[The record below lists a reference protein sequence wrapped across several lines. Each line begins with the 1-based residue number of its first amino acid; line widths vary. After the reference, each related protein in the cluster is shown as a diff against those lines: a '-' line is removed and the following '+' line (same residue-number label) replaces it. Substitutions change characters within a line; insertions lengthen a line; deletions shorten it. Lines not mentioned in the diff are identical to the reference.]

1 MAVETTKDSVCIN
14 QIVEQKNESVIVE
27 GDSIIPDIKPDILSA
42 ISTSGTVC
50 IYKREILEGKIRID
64 GSIDTYIMYLA
75 DDEQGSIRSI
85 NSNID
90 FTQVIDLPR
99 AKPDMML
106 EMEAKLKSVECRVLN
121 GRKISMKAILD
132 IEAKVSSNENVDIIS
147 QVDVTDI
154 QMLNKDLTIHSLI
167 GSGSTK
173 AYAKDTFVLDN
184 THNLAEIM
192 KADVKII
199 NKDTKISYN
208 KVLAKSDM
216 NVKLI
221 YLTED
226 NQIHSI
232 ENVIPVMG
240 FIDIPDIGEENICD
254 VKYEMKNLIVKPNS
268 VEEHSIYIE
277 AEIEVFCTVYQN
289 QEVNLI
295 EDLYS
300 PSRGLSFTQKQM
312 KVMQTKQITKS
323 TCNIRET
330 QLLPELQGN
339 RIYDVEVLPE
349 ITKQT
354 LLSDRILYEGELS
367 LSFIYE
373 ANTNKVD
380 TKVLKVPF
388 NFNMDFAGVNSN
400 STVETNIEIS
410 MQNFVVT
417 SDNSVDVKVDLD
429 FTVALAKN
437 AEINIIDDIKEDENR
452 KISTYSMIIYF
463 VKPGDTLWKIA
474 KKFGSTVEEIARV
487 NGIEEV
493 DKLNVAQQLFIP
505 RYHG

>member
-1 MAVETTKDSVCIN
+1 
-14 QIVEQKNESVIVE
+14 
-27 GDSIIPDIKPDILSA
+27 
-42 ISTSGTVC
+42 
-50 IYKREILEGKIRID
+50 
-64 GSIDTYIMYLA
+64 
-75 DDEQGSIRSI
+75 
-85 NSNID
+85 
-90 FTQVIDLPR
+90 
-99 AKPDMML
+99 
-106 EMEAKLKSVECRVLN
+106 
-121 GRKISMKAILD
+121 
-132 IEAKVSSNENVDIIS
+132 
-147 QVDVTDI
+147 
-154 QMLNKDLTIHSLI
+154 
-167 GSGSTK
+167 
-173 AYAKDTFVLDN
+173 
-184 THNLAEIM
+184 
-192 KADVKII
+192 
-199 NKDTKISYN
+199 
-208 KVLAKSDM
+208 
-216 NVKLI
+216 
-221 YLTED
+221 
-226 NQIHSI
+226 
-232 ENVIPVMG
+232 
-240 FIDIPDIGEENICD
+240 
-254 VKYEMKNLIVKPNS
+254 MKNLIVKPNS

-323 TCNIRET
+323 TCNIR
-330 QLLPELQGN
+330 
-339 RIYDVEVLPE
+339 
-349 ITKQT
+349 
-354 LLSDRILYEGELS
+354 DRILYEGELS

-373 ANTNKVD
+373 TNANKVD

-388 NFNMDFAGVNSN
+388 NFNMDFTGVNSN

-437 AEINIIDDIKEDENR
+437 AEINIIDDIIEDENR

>member
-1 MAVETTKDSVCIN
+1 MN
-14 QIVEQKNESVIVE
+14 
-27 GDSIIPDIKPDILSA
+27 
-42 ISTSGTVC
+42 
-50 IYKREILEGKIRID
+50 
-64 GSIDTYIMYLA
+64 
-75 DDEQGSIRSI
+75 
-85 NSNID
+85 
-90 FTQVIDLPR
+90 
-99 AKPDMML
+99 
-106 EMEAKLKSVECRVLN
+106 
-121 GRKISMKAILD
+121 
-132 IEAKVSSNENVDIIS
+132 
-147 QVDVTDI
+147 
-154 QMLNKDLTIHSLI
+154 SLI
-167 GSGSTK
+167 GEGTSK

-373 ANTNKVD
+373 TNANKVD

-388 NFNMDFAGVNSN
+388 NFNMDFTGVNSN

-437 AEINIIDDIKEDENR
+437 AEINIIDDIIEDENR